1 MNSRT
6 IDMNTYPRRAHFD
19 YFRSLQN
26 PMLGVTV
33 DVDVTALQAFCKAEG
48 CSFYLAFMRC
58 AARAANGVPQL
69 RQRIRDG
76 GIVEYDVCGTSHV
89 ELRADGTYGYCTLHH
104 DRPFR
109 EYLEYAE
116 AERLRCRE
124 AASIEEDD
132 DVEGLYFITSLPWLR
147 YTQLIQPTAGGDE
160 SNPRI
165 SWGKYAADCRDR
177 LMMPVTL
184 LANHALVDG
193 LQVAQF
199 YRNLDGE
206 VADIVL
212 EIDRQHAP

>member
-1 MNSRT
+1 
-6 IDMNTYPRRAHFD
+6 
-19 YFRSLQN
+19 
-26 PMLGVTV
+26 MLGVTV

-58 AARAANGVPQL
+58 VARAANGVPQL

-165 SWGKYAADCRDR
+165 SWGKYAADCRGR

-184 LANHALVDG
+184 LAHHALVDG

-206 VADIVL
+206 IADIVL